1 MPRRPRGR
9 EFRMPFPAD
18 YLEGLGFFCVCLLL
32 RFLDRSWIDT
42 VSYLLSGFITPLPGI
57 S

>member
-1 MPRRPRGR
+1 
-9 EFRMPFPAD
+9 MPFPAD